1 MNYLVNRREVPKEF
15 SLEPCPS
22 SIVIQMKLRAQQRDL
37 AGEEDPHNQLFK
49 SGDVHVVPLAA

>member
-1 MNYLVNRREVPKEF
+1 
-15 SLEPCPS
+15 
-22 SIVIQMKLRAQQRDL
+22 MKLRAQQRDL